1 MPSPSYWHRRAVPGH
16 RLKEVSDTRQKP
28 LSLITDN
35 RQMITQMKHFGEAC
49 RFPKLA
55 IQIYSLLYLT
65 FLVSVLLCACD
76 SESPVAV
83 ESMPIFS
90 TSALSGGETTVFDAS
105 SHAFSTPA
113 PNLSAAALEKH
124 LEGDVEFEAV
134 FVTAPAV
141 VNPGLGPIYN
151 NVSCINCHSRDGRG
165 RPPGSEDELVSLL
178 FRLSLPKTADS
189 IDRQPPIPVPGF
201 GRQLNNRAIVGT
213 PPEGTVK
220 IDYTEQTLVTADG
233 TRVHL
238 RSPAYSITE
247 TYQPLPEA
255 VEVSPRVAPAIFGLG
270 LLEAI
275 PEKAILAYADEADV
289 DRDGISGKPN
299 FVWDVVAQRY
309 TLGRFGWK
317 ANQPTLLQQ
326 AASAYHDDMG
336 VTTSLFLIENSAG
349 QPQLTENKATPEVSD
364 EILEAVTFYVQTLA
378 VPARRN
384 VDTPQ
389 VKQGEQLFAQ
399 AQCASCHVPT
409 LRTGVLS
416 GVPSVSNQTIHPYT
430 DLLLHDMGPGLADN
444 RPDFHASGSEWR
456 TPPLWGIGL
465 IRTVNGHT
473 NFLHDGRARNLM
485 EAILWHGGEAEASRQ
500 AVEQMSKAERDAL
513 IAFLESL

>member
-1 MPSPSYWHRRAVPGH
+1 MLFPYCTPIA
-16 RLKEVSDTRQKP
+16 LLCLNNKK
-28 LSLITDN
+28 
-35 RQMITQMKHFGEAC
+35 MKHFH
-49 RFPKLA
+49 
-55 IQIYSLLYLT
+55 SLLLLT
-65 FLVSVLLCACD
+65 LLVSILLSACD

-83 ESMPIFS
+83 ESTPVFS
-90 TSALSGGETTVFDAS
+90 TSEFSGGETTVFDAS
-105 SHAFSTPA
+105 SHAFSIPA
-113 PNLSAAALEKH
+113 PNLSTAALAKH

-165 RPPGSEDELVSLL
+165 RPPGVDEGLVSLL
-178 FRLSLPKTADS
+178 FRLSLPKAEDS
-189 IDRQPPIPVPGF
+189 VAGKPPTPVPGF
-201 GRQLNNRAIVGT
+201 GTQLNNRAIVEAN
-213 PPEGTVK
+213 PEGTVK
-220 IDYTEQTLVTADG
+220 IEYTEQTLTTADG

-238 RSPAYSITE
+238 RHPNYTLTE
-247 TYQPLPEA
+247 TYQPLPEN
-255 VEVSPRVAPAIFGLG
+255 VEVSPRVAPAVFGLG

-275 PEKAILAYADEADV
+275 PENAILAYADEADI
-289 DRDGISGKPN
+289 DGDGISGKPN
-299 FVWDVVAQRY
+299 YVWDVVAQRY
-309 TLGRFGWK
+309 ALGRFGWK

-326 AASAYHDDMG
+326 VAAAYNDDMG
-336 VTTSLFLIENSAG
+336 ITTSLFFVENSAG
-349 QPQLTENKATPEVSD
+349 QSQLTEHGVTPEVSD
-364 EILEAVTFYVQTLA
+364 EILEVVTFYVQTLA

-384 VDTPQ
+384 VDDPQ
-389 VKQGEQLFAQ
+389 VKQGEQLFAE

-409 LRTGVLS
+409 LRTGVLT

-465 IRTVNGHT
+465 VKRVNGHT
-473 NFLHDGRARNLM
+473 NFLHDGRARDLM
-485 EAILWHGGEAEASRQ
+485 EAILWHGGEAETSRQ
-500 AVEQMSKAERDAL
+500 AVEQMSKTERDAL

>member
-1 MPSPSYWHRRAVPGH
+1 
-16 RLKEVSDTRQKP
+16 
-28 LSLITDN
+28 
-35 RQMITQMKHFGEAC
+35 MKYFH
-49 RFPKLA
+49 
-55 IQIYSLLYLT
+55 SLLYLT
-65 FLVSVLLCACD
+65 LLMSILLCACD

-83 ESMPIFS
+83 ESIPVFS
-90 TSALSGGETTVFDAS
+90 TSARSGGETTVFDAS
-105 SHAFSTPA
+105 SHAFSIPA

-151 NVSCINCHSRDGRG
+151 NVSCVNCHSRDGRG
-165 RPPGSEDELVSLL
+165 RPPGLDEELVSLL
-178 FRLSLPKTADS
+178 FRLSLPKTEDS
-189 IDRQPPIPVPGF
+189 IDGKPPIPVPGF
-201 GRQLNNRAIVGT
+201 GTQLNNRAIVGT

-220 IDYTEQTLVTADG
+220 IDYTEQTLVTTDG

-238 RSPAYSITE
+238 RHPNYTFTE
-247 TYQPLPEA
+247 TYQPLPEN
-255 VEVSPRVAPAIFGLG
+255 VEVSPRVAPAVFGLG

-275 PEKAILAYADEADV
+275 PEEAILAYADEADV
-289 DRDGISGKPN
+289 DGDGISGRPN
-299 FVWDVVAQRY
+299 FVWDVVERRY

-317 ANQPTLLQQ
+317 ANQPTLRQQ
-326 AASAYHDDMG
+326 VAAAYHDDMG
-336 VTTSLFLIENSAG
+336 ITTSLFLTENSTG
-349 QPQLTENKATPEVSD
+349 QPQLTENRPTPEVSD
-364 EILEAVTFYVQTLA
+364 EILEVVTFYVQTLA
-378 VPARRN
+378 VPARRD
-384 VDTPQ
+384 VEKPE
-389 VKQGEQLFAQ
+389 VKHGEQLFAE

-444 RPDFHASGSEWR
+444 RPDFRASGTEWR